1 MEQDME
7 NLEVFV
13 GCDAETGVGNET
25 WNEWKRE
32 IDSRAR
38 NEWTIQKI
46 KYKL

>member
-13 GCDAETGVGNET
+13 GCDAETGVENET

-32 IDSRAR
+32 IYSRVL
-38 NEWTIQKI
+38 NDWTI
-46 KYKL
+46 